1 MSEGLLEAL
10 RRERIATA
18 TRQYAPGETI
28 LEEGSRKGGL
38 FIVTFGI
45 VGISTTYAG
54 RKEATLRLLQ
64 TGQMFGYPFVEAG
77 AFSRAQAFTDC
88 EVLRVATKSLQ
99 YLLRRRPEA
108 ALEFVTM
115 READL
120 LYQEELVGRLMHRKT
135 ETRLASLLLDLV
147 ARFGEISDEGE
158 QTIGLRLTHEEL
170 ARMIAATREGVTN
183 SLNRWKREEVVRTKQ
198 QSTIILNTKALEDL
212 ACEKTLASA
221 CMDSMGGLDIWTT
234 STRQEAR

>member
-1 MSEGLLEAL
+1 MSEELLEAL

-28 LEEGSRKGGL
+28 LEEGTRKGGL
-38 FIVTFGI
+38 FIVTLGV

-64 TGQMFGYPFVEAG
+64 KGQMFGYPFVEAC
-77 AFSRAQAFTDC
+77 AFSRVQAFMGC
-88 EVLRVATKSLQ
+88 EVLRVATESLQ
-99 YLLRRRPEA
+99 YLVRRRPEV
-108 ALEFVTM
+108 ALDLVTM

-120 LYQEELVGRLMHRKT
+120 LYQEELAGRLMHRKT
-135 ETRLASLLLDLV
+135 EIRLASLLLDLV
-147 ARFGEISDEGE
+147 ARFGEISKEGE
-158 QTIGLRLTHEEL
+158 QTIGLRLTHDEL

-183 SLNRWKREEVVRTKQ
+183 ALNRWKREEVVKAKH
-198 QSTIILNTKALEDL
+198 QSTIILNAKALEDV
-212 ACEKTLASA
+212 AYEKTVASA
-221 CMDSMGGLDIWTT
+221 YMDGLDIWTT